1 MYAQKGVLRV
11 GLESLLLTLHRASF
25 AKYMLLG
32 IVKEVIYFLQA
43 FRSDPHS
50 WLKDHK
56 GVPRVGLEALLLTL
70 EQLLLNT
77 CY

>member
-1 MYAQKGVLRV
+1 
-11 GLESLLLTLHRASF
+11 
-25 AKYMLLG
+25 MLLG

-77 CY
+77 

>member
-1 MYAQKGVLRV
+1 
-11 GLESLLLTLHRASF
+11 
-25 AKYMLLG
+25 MLLG

-56 GVPRVGLEALLLTL
+56 GGSGGTFAYFRATFAEYMILRIVKGVIYIL
-70 EQLLLNT
+70 
-77 CY
+77 